1 MESTGRPGRIQAS
14 EQTALEL
21 QAKGKHRWLKARKDH
36 VSAKGLGEL
45 STYWIELPK
54 GSGRGSVSTDDNSNG
69 GGNEMV
75 VVADVSG
82 VGRTLQSGESFA

>member
-21 QAKGKHRWLKARKDH
+21 QAKGKHRWVKAREDH

-54 GSGRGSVSTDDNSNG
+54 GSGRGSVSTDDNSIDG
-69 GGNEMV
+69 DEMV
-75 VVADVSG
+75 VVADVSAL
-82 VGRTLQSGESFA
+82 GRTLQSWESFV